1 MTLATNRLPPPEN
14 PDSSMW
20 IDEAIWG
27 HMLYDEQGPW
37 LIYLEFLNVLLDHHK
52 KGHPLAEP
60 DGLNR
65 LKYWAAWR
73 LDLRNILFNN
83 PRITAIRNSTAT
95 DQIRW
100 RDWHKTMSRAG
111 GIAQPDFSYLEA
123 RFNGFNDFADVVEL
137 IRSTGIEA
145 ATNKRWTSKYV
156 FPYGA
161 DCVFEDLD
169 HNART
174 NDRHFFRRTG
184 ELLYLMLSR
193 SSLRDALL
201 PLLEREIVL
210 KRESSWNKIVSL
222 LQSPSDTPKGAERAN
237 AFLPYPTHP
246 CFDLLAEDWISIL
259 SLGMPGYD
267 ALPHLVNMAAFHI
280 LQYQSRVARDVA
292 GITAPFRIVCEVV
305 VPKKT
310 LVREISCDLYQ
321 QNNLLTHQAITAYID
336 AIEKSGEWQ
345 FARTQPGAFVR
356 CKNILLKTVL
366 WPMSE
371 GDYEGASN
379 PDDLINELRAAAKKR
394 HQQHVANVHRN
405 YGRDI
410 GLVSKRGTVKLRYAP
425 NDDLLKALLYANV
438 NKRMELNQFLSLL
451 WDRYALIFGDRE
463 AEQILAKDEFDKK
476 AFQANARR
484 LEQRLASLGL
494 LKRLSDGCAYVLN
507 PYARNKA

>member
-1 MTLATNRLPPPEN
+1 VTL
-14 PDSSMW
+14 
-20 IDEAIWG
+20 
-27 HMLYDEQGPW
+27 
-37 LIYLEFLNVLLDHHK
+37 
-52 KGHPLAEP
+52 
-60 DGLNR
+60 
-65 LKYWAAWR
+65 
-73 LDLRNILFNN
+73 
-83 PRITAIRNSTAT
+83 
-95 DQIRW
+95 
-100 RDWHKTMSRAG
+100 
-111 GIAQPDFSYLEA
+111 
-123 RFNGFNDFADVVEL
+123 
-137 IRSTGIEA
+137 
-145 ATNKRWTSKYV
+145 
-156 FPYGA
+156 
-161 DCVFEDLD
+161 
-169 HNART
+169 
-174 NDRHFFRRTG
+174 
-184 ELLYLMLSR
+184 
-193 SSLRDALL
+193 
-201 PLLEREIVL
+201 
-210 KRESSWNKIVSL
+210 
-222 LQSPSDTPKGAERAN
+222 
-237 AFLPYPTHP
+237 
-246 CFDLLAEDWISIL
+246 L

-267 ALPHLVNMAAFHI
+267 ALPYIVNLAAFH
-280 LQYQSRVARDVA
+280 LVQYQLRVARDVA

-305 VPKKT
+305 APKKT

-356 CKNILLKTVL
+356 CKNILMKTVL

-371 GDYEGASN
+371 GDYEGANN
-379 PDDLINELRAAAKKR
+379 PGDLINELRAAAKKR

-476 AFQANARR
+476 SFQANARR